1 MSPGKRS
8 YYQLRLSL
16 WLYVAMPTIITE
28 LITQLRGG
36 QEGDQLDVQ
45 SPSIAASPA
54 ADVHYVNSLSNNS
67 FQIHL
72 LFLANFVDWSIKS
85 YKSTST
91 TQLYGSTLSIHGS
104 SISEASQTWFM
115 KLEMLKRSL

>member
-54 ADVHYVNSLSNNS
+54 ADVHYVNSLTTLFKFISS
-67 FQIHL
+67 FWQ
-72 LFLANFVDWSIKS
+72 
-85 YKSTST
+85 
-91 TQLYGSTLSIHGS
+91 TLSIGLSKATNLHQQHS
-104 SISEASQTWFM
+104 YTVRNL
-115 KLEMLKRSL
+115 KLVFVL